1 MSHAATG
8 KAAHRKRGYIQRN
21 LRRNWPLYTMV
32 LPAVVLIFI
41 FSYIPM
47 YGIVMAFQQFK
58 PSLGFFHSAWARP
71 LYRYF
76 EQVITDPYFA
86 RVFRNTVVLGVLNLL
101 WSFPAPILLALLF
114 NEMRSPRFKKITQTI
129 SYLPYFIS
137 TVVVIG
143 MMKLL
148 FQDNGPIASVLR
160 NMGFDW
166 TNPFMLPSAFRTLYI
181 GSSLWTGVGYNSII
195 YLAAISGISQDLYES
210 AVIDGAKPLSAGRA
224 HHAAFAVADHHHFVH
239 FRHPRRR
246 GQRFEQDPAHVQRSN
261 LCHCRCAGHLYLS
274 QGYPGQQL
282 QLFRGG
288 GAVHHRDLRGAAHGH
303 QLRGAQ
309 AGRHQPVVRREL
321 YAKGEAWL
329 ERV

>member
-8 KAAHRKRGYIQRN
+8 KAAHRKRGYIQRT

-210 AVIDGAKPLSAGRA
+210 AVIDGAS
-224 HHAAFAVADHHHFVH
+224 
-239 FRHPRRR
+239 
-246 GQRFEQDPAHVQRSN
+246 RF
-261 LCHCRCAGHLYLS
+261 
-274 QGYPGQQL
+274 QQ
-282 QLFRGG
+282 
-288 GAVHHRDLRGAAHGH
+288 AVHITLPSLLPTITILFIFAIPGVVGSDSSKILLMYNEATYATADVLGTYTYRKGIQGNSYSYSAA
-303 QLRGAQ
+303 
-309 AGRHQPVVRREL
+309 AGLFTTVISVVLLTVTNCAARRL
-321 YAKGEAWL
+321 GETSLW
-329 ERV
+329 

>member
-1 MSHAATG
+1 
-8 KAAHRKRGYIQRN
+8 
-21 LRRNWPLYTMV
+21 
-32 LPAVVLIFI
+32 
-41 FSYIPM
+41 
-47 YGIVMAFQQFK
+47 MAFQQFK

-210 AVIDGAKPLSAGRA
+210 AVIDGAS
-224 HHAAFAVADHHHFVH
+224 
-239 FRHPRRR
+239 
-246 GQRFEQDPAHVQRSN
+246 RF
-261 LCHCRCAGHLYLS
+261 
-274 QGYPGQQL
+274 QQ
-282 QLFRGG
+282 
-288 GAVHHRDLRGAAHGH
+288 AVHITLPSLLPTITILFIFAIPGVVGSDSSKILLMYNEATYATADVLGTYTYRKGIQGNSYSYSAA
-303 QLRGAQ
+303 
-309 AGRHQPVVRREL
+309 AGLFTTVISVVLLTVTNCAARRL
-321 YAKGEAWL
+321 GDTSLW
-329 ERV
+329 